1 MSHARIESDAAT
13 VQDHSRE
20 LETAVSDADVGTPA
34 AGSAFDR
41 NTFRDANPS
50 LPPNTQP
57 LVRSGRKNI
66 YANDANNTP

>member
-13 VQDHSRE
+13 VRGHSRE
-20 LETAVSDADVGTPA
+20 LESVVLDADVGTPA
-34 AGSAFDR
+34 AGSAFAR
-41 NTFRDANPS
+41 NTFRDAIPS

-57 LVRSGRKNI
+57 LVRSGRKSM

>member
-13 VQDHSRE
+13 VQGCSRE
-20 LETAVSDADVGTPA
+20 IESAVSDADVGTPA
-34 AGSAFDR
+34 AWSAFAR

-57 LVRSGRKNI
+57 LVRSGRKSMH
-66 YANDANNTP
+66 ANDANNSP